1 MRASAGCGVGE
12 ASLSSPT
19 MPRRR
24 RARRL
29 LAASLLAAAL
39 GMSVPAA
46 AADDAATSGRL
57 IRYENDA
64 LTVHIVRMPVT
75 EVLSELEQQTGATVK
90 GSLLDPREVSAD
102 FKAVPLA
109 QALARLL
116 GDQNFALV
124 YGEGGRLRV
133 INLLP
138 GGQVSAAP
146 RPVSASPTT
155 TVPTPGVAPVSLEE
169 FAQIIDSQPPIK
181 CDGQLA
187 ELLGPVAT
195 YRQLLDTA
203 LSHSDASL
211 RMQAVGVAIRSIEGQ
226 PELRAKLVSTAAGV
240 DADHLSQLIESA
252 AGNRAQEFASNVT
265 AQTRATEVRA
275 KFSTALHHLRRRGAG
290 AGG

>member
-1 MRASAGCGVGE
+1 MGAFLG
-12 ASLSSPT
+12 
-19 MPRRR
+19 
-24 RARRL
+24 
-29 LAASLLAAAL
+29 ASLLGVAL
-39 GMSVPAA
+39 TTVMPAR
-46 AADDAATSGRL
+46 AADDAAPERV

-64 LTVHIVRMPVT
+64 LTVRLVRAPVT
-75 EVLSELEQQTGATVK
+75 EVLSELEKQTGATVR
-90 GSLLDPREVSAD
+90 GSLLNPSEVSAD
-102 FKAVPLA
+102 FKVVPLP

-116 GDQNFALV
+116 GDQNFSLV

-138 GGQVSAAP
+138 GGQAAAP
-146 RPVSASPTT
+146 RPVVAATPTT
-155 TVPTPGVAPVSLEE
+155 IPQAAPAVSLEE

-181 CDGQLA
+181 VDGQLA
-187 ELLGPVAT
+187 EALGPMAT
-195 YRQLLDTA
+195 YRQLLETA
-203 LSHSDASL
+203 LSHTEATL

-240 DADHLSQLIESA
+240 EADHLSQLIESA

>member
-1 MRASAGCGVGE
+1 
-12 ASLSSPT
+12 

-29 LAASLLAAAL
+29 VAAPLLAAVLGLNVTAL
-39 GMSVPAA
+39 
-46 AADDAATSGRL
+46 AADDAATPPDRV
-57 IRYENDA
+57 IRYENDT

-75 EVLSELEQQTGATVK
+75 EVLSELEQQTGATVR

-138 GGQVSAAP
+138 GGQVAAVP
-146 RPVSASPTT
+146 RPMAATPPT
-155 TVPTPGVAPVSLEE
+155 TVPPQSAVTLEE
-169 FAQIIDSQPPIK
+169 FAQIIDSQPPVK

-187 ELLGPVAT
+187 EALGPVAT
-195 YRQLLDTA
+195 YRQLLETA

-211 RMQAVGVAIRSIEGQ
+211 RMLAVGVAIRSIEGQ
-226 PELRAKLVSTAAGV
+226 PELRSKLVGAAAGV
-240 DADHLSQLIESA
+240 EADHLSQLIESA

>member
-1 MRASAGCGVGE
+1 VGDASVISA
-12 ASLSSPT
+12 T
-19 MPRRR
+19 MPRTR
-24 RARRL
+24 RAGL
-29 LAASLLAAAL
+29 LAAPLLAAAL
-39 GMSVPAA
+39 GISVPAA
-46 AADDAATSGRL
+46 AADDAATQGRL

-75 EVLSELEQQTGATVK
+75 EVLSELEHQTGATVR
-90 GSLLDPREVSAD
+90 GSLLDPKEVSAD
-102 FKAVPLA
+102 FKAVPLV

-138 GGQVSAAP
+138 GGQVAGAP
-146 RPVSASPTT
+146 RPVSAVPTT
-155 TVPTPGVAPVSLEE
+155 TVPPAVAPVSLEE
-169 FAQIIDSQPPIK
+169 FAQIIDSQPAIK
-181 CDGQLA
+181 VDGQLA
-187 ELLGPVAT
+187 ELLGPMAT
-195 YRQLLDTA
+195 YRQLLETA
-203 LSHSDASL
+203 LTHSDATL

>member
-1 MRASAGCGVGE
+1 MRRFLG
-12 ASLSSPT
+12 
-19 MPRRR
+19 
-24 RARRL
+24 
-29 LAASLLAAAL
+29 ASLLAVTLAT
-39 GMSVPAA
+39 VPAR
-46 AADDAATSGRL
+46 AADDAAPERV

-64 LTVHIVRMPVT
+64 LTVRLVRAPVT
-75 EVLSELEQQTGATVK
+75 EVLSELEQQTGATVR
-90 GSLLDPREVSAD
+90 GSLLNPSEVSAD
-102 FKAVPLA
+102 FKAVPLP

-116 GDQNFALV
+116 GDQNFSLV

-138 GGQVSAAP
+138 GGQASAP
-146 RPVSASPTT
+146 RPATIATPTT
-155 TVPTPGVAPVSLEE
+155 IPQAANTVTLEE

-181 CDGQLA
+181 VDGQLA
-187 ELLGPVAT
+187 EALGPMAT

-203 LSHSDASL
+203 LAHTEAAL

-226 PELRAKLVSTAAGV
+226 PELRAKLVSAAAGV
-240 DADHLSQLIESA
+240 EADHLSQLIESA

>member
-1 MRASAGCGVGE
+1 
-12 ASLSSPT
+12 

-24 RARRL
+24 VARRFVAAPL
-29 LAASLLAAAL
+29 LAATL
-39 GMSVPAA
+39 GLGIPAA
-46 AADDAATSGRL
+46 AADAEAPPDRV
-57 IRYENDA
+57 IHYENDS
-64 LTVHIVRMPVT
+64 LTVRLAKVPIT
-75 EVLSELEQQTGATVK
+75 DVLSELERQSGAAVR
-90 GSLLDPREVSAD
+90 GPLLDPREVSAD
-102 FKAVPLA
+102 FKDVPLS

-138 GGQVSAAP
+138 GGQVAGAP
-146 RPVSASPTT
+146 RPVSAVPTT
-155 TVPTPGVAPVSLEE
+155 TVPPAVAAVSLEE
-169 FAQIIDSQPPIK
+169 FAQISDSQPAIK
-181 CDGQLA
+181 VDGQLA
-187 ELLGPVAT
+187 EVLGPMAT
-195 YRQLLDTA
+195 YRQLLETA
-203 LSHSDASL
+203 LSHSDAAL